1 MITIFLTAAY
11 EPHRFEYDDEH
22 MGEYTH
28 THLPPTPTPT
38 HRYHARRRRR
48 RYAPVRNMVINYP
61 FYFHFYFYIYF
72 KTFSLFLGN
81 VICLETVLQLF
92 TNHCRFIQNCCAKLA
107 TERKLR
113 GVSTYLPILEAL
125 CSKRVWNT
133 RSATMISSP
142 RPRPSGGQE
151 YIPMSLF
158 DS

>member
-1 MITIFLTAAY
+1 MFSMWLSHTIVEMVGIVVAKFTKSLESPNCKIAT
-11 EPHRFEYDDEH
+11 FD
-22 MGEYTH
+22 T
-28 THLPPTPTPT
+28 
-38 HRYHARRRRR
+38 
-48 RYAPVRNMVINYP
+48 VRNMVISYP

-92 TNHCRFIQNCCAKLA
+92 MNHCFIQNCYAKLA

-133 RSATMISSP
+133 RSATTISSL

>member
-1 MITIFLTAAY
+1 MECAVTFQSISSIANV
-11 EPHRFEYDDEH
+11 E
-22 MGEYTH
+22 
-28 THLPPTPTPT
+28 
-38 HRYHARRRRR
+38 
-48 RYAPVRNMVINYP
+48 APSNGGGTSVRNMVINYP
-61 FYFHFYFYIYF
+61 FYFHFYFYIYS

-92 TNHCRFIQNCCAKLA
+92 TNHFFIQSCYAKLA

-113 GVSTYLPILEAL
+113 RVSTYLPIPEAL
-125 CSKRVWNT
+125 CSKHVWNT
-133 RSATMISSP
+133 RSATTISSP

>member
-1 MITIFLTAAY
+1 MVCRDFLSIPKSRGLIGMY
-11 EPHRFEYDDEH
+11 FW
-22 MGEYTH
+22 
-28 THLPPTPTPT
+28 PPEGLGL
-38 HRYHARRRRR
+38 RLEIVVA
-48 RYAPVRNMVINYP
+48 VRNMVINYP
-61 FYFHFYFYIYF
+61 FYFHFYFYIYS

-92 TNHCRFIQNCCAKLA
+92 TNHCFIQNCYAKLA

-113 GVSTYLPILEAL
+113 RVSTYLPIPEAL
-125 CSKRVWNT
+125 CLKHVWNT
-133 RSATMISSP
+133 RSATTNSSP